1 MHKRTGLVGHNS
13 GIKGLPYKIMGCAA
27 WGEGKPAPGRGLGAG
42 QADRASATGKQRKDS
57 TFGVRMLNPGPPQLG
72 VLCRP
77 SPIWPQNPLF
87 SLSFRYLAAPIPA

>member
-57 TFGVRMLNPGPPQLG
+57 TFGVRMLNPGSGL
-72 VLCRP
+72 L
-77 SPIWPQNPLF
+77 
-87 SLSFRYLAAPIPA
+87 SLVCCAAHLQFGHKIPYLAYHSAT